1 MTRRTKFASHALAF
15 SAVIWVASLCGP
27 LSAAE
32 PQTAPAEP
40 NRPKVAGDLRLL
52 LRERREMLAGSGRH
66 EAVEREAI
74 WKAAET
80 AIIICDVWDDIYCK
94 LAAQRIGVMA
104 PVMNRTVSAARERG
118 VMIIHAPSGTM
129 DVYAD
134 TPYRRRMQQARPV
147 EPPVPIAG
155 WCYLDPDREP
165 PLPLD
170 VTNPC
175 DDPTPPEQV
184 RLYTR
189 ENPAL
194 DIAAFDGVSDDGKE
208 IYNFCRQEG
217 IKNIAIMGVHTNMC
231 VLGRSFGIRQLT
243 RLGMNVVL
251 VRDLTD
257 AMYDPRQPPYVSH
270 ARGTE
275 LVVEHIEKYWC
286 PSILSRDLT
295 SIIAGSDG
303 PK

>member
-1 MTRRTKFASHALAF
+1 MNGCLRLLLGCSLVLASAAALF
-15 SAVIWVASLCGP
+15 
-27 LSAAE
+27 AAE
-32 PQTAPAEP
+32 PEPAREA
-40 NRPKVAGDLRLL
+40 NRPKVAGDLRLM
-52 LRERREMLAGSGRH
+52 LRERRETAPKSGKYQ
-66 EAVEREAI
+66 AVERETL
-74 WKAAET
+74 WKASET

-94 LAAQRIGVMA
+94 MAAQRIGVMA

-118 VMIIHAPSGTM
+118 VMVIHAPSGTM

-134 TPYRRRMQQARPV
+134 TPFRRRMQQAKPV

-155 WCYLDPDREP
+155 WCYVDPDREP

-175 DDPTPPEQV
+175 DDPIPPEQV
-184 RLYTR
+184 RRYTR
-189 ENPAL
+189 EHPAL
-194 DIAAFDGVSDDGKE
+194 DIVAFDGVSDDGKE

-286 PSILSRDLT
+286 PSILSRDLSAIT
-295 SIIAGSDG
+295 PGSDG
-303 PK
+303 PQ

>member
-1 MTRRTKFASHALAF
+1 MNTKSSVGSYLSLACLICISATNALA
-15 SAVIWVASLCGP
+15 
-27 LSAAE
+27 AE
-32 PQTAPAEP
+32 QGAQEP
-40 NRPKVAGDLRLL
+40 NRPKLAGTLQLK
-52 LRERREMLAGSGRH
+52 LRERREMPAGSGRYQG
-66 EAVEREAI
+66 VEREAE
-74 WKAAET
+74 WHTAET

-104 PVMNRTVSAARERG
+104 PTMNRVVSAARERG

-134 TPYRRRMQQARPV
+134 TPYRRRMQQAAKA
-147 EPPVPIAG
+147 EPPVPIAS
-155 WCYLDPDREP
+155 WCYFDPDREP
-165 PLPLD
+165 PMPLD

-184 RLYTR
+184 RRYTR
-189 ENPAL
+189 EHPAL
-194 DIAAFDGVSDDGKE
+194 DIVAFDGVSDDGRE
-208 IYNFCRQEG
+208 VYNFCRQEG

-286 PSILSRDLT
+286 PSILGRDLT
-295 SIIAGSDG
+295 TVIAGSDG
-303 PK
+303 PAEAK

>member
-1 MTRRTKFASHALAF
+1 MNGYIRIITGCALAF
-15 SAVIWVASLCGP
+15 YSGAAIL
-27 LSAAE
+27 AAE
-32 PQTAPAEP
+32 AESAREA
-40 NRPKVAGDLRLL
+40 NRPKVAGELRLV
-52 LRERREMLAGSGRH
+52 LRERRETAKGSGKY

-74 WKAAET
+74 WKASET

-104 PVMNRTVSAARERG
+104 PVMNRAVSAARERG
-118 VMIIHAPSGTM
+118 VMVIHAPSGTM

-134 TPYRRRMQQARPV
+134 TPFRRRMQQAQPV

-155 WCYLDPDREP
+155 WCYVDPEREP

-170 VTNPC
+170 VSNPC
-175 DDPTPPEQV
+175 DDPVPPEQV
-184 RLYTR
+184 RRYTR
-189 ENPAL
+189 EHPAL

-231 VLGRSFGIRQLT
+231 VLGRSFGIRQMT

-286 PSILSRDLT
+286 PSILSRDL
-295 SIIAGSDG
+295 SAIVPGSDG

>member
-1 MTRRTKFASHALAF
+1 MNIHIRLLVSC
-15 SAVIWVASLCGP
+15 SLVTCLGVP
-27 LSAAE
+27 LIAAE
-32 PQTAPAEP
+32 PEGAREP
-40 NRPKVAGDLRLL
+40 NRPKVAGELRLT
-52 LRERREMLAGSGRH
+52 LRERRETAPKSGKY

-74 WKAAET
+74 WKASET

-104 PVMNRTVSAARERG
+104 PVMNRAVSAARERG
-118 VMIIHAPSGTM
+118 VMVIHAPSGTM
-129 DVYAD
+129 EVYAD
-134 TPYRRRMQQARPV
+134 TPFRRRMQQAKPV
-147 EPPVPIAG
+147 EPPTPIAG
-155 WCYLDPDREP
+155 WCYVDPDREP

-175 DDPTPPEQV
+175 DDPVPPEQV
-184 RLYTR
+184 RRYNR
-189 ENPAL
+189 EHLAL
-194 DIAAFDGVSDDGKE
+194 DIVAFDGVSDDGKE

-231 VLGRSFGIRQLT
+231 VLGRSFGIRQMT

-286 PSILSRDLT
+286 PSILSRDL
-295 SIIAGSDG
+295 SAIVPGSDG
-303 PK
+303 SK

>member
-1 MTRRTKFASHALAF
+1 M
-15 SAVIWVASLCGP
+15 
-27 LSAAE
+27 
-32 PQTAPAEP
+32 
-40 NRPKVAGDLRLL
+40 
-52 LRERREMLAGSGRH
+52 
-66 EAVEREAI
+66 
-74 WKAAET
+74 
-80 AIIICDVWDDIYCK
+80 WDDIYCK
-94 LAAQRIGVMA
+94 MAAQRIGVMA
-104 PVMNRTVSAARERG
+104 PEMNRAVSAARQRG
-118 VMIIHAPSGTM
+118 VMVIHAPSGTM

-134 TPYRRRMQQARPV
+134 TPFRRRMQQAKPV

-155 WCYLDPDREP
+155 WCYVDPEREP

-175 DDPTPPEQV
+175 DDPVPPEQV
-184 RLYTR
+184 RRYNR
-189 ENPAL
+189 EHPAL
-194 DIAAFDGVSDDGKE
+194 DIVAFDGVSDDGKE

-231 VLGRSFGIRQLT
+231 VLGRSFGIRQMT

-286 PSILSRDLT
+286 PSILSDDL
-295 SIIAGSDG
+295 SAIVPGSDG
-303 PK
+303 PKSR

>member
-1 MTRRTKFASHALAF
+1 MIRRSRFALN
-15 SAVIWVASLCGP
+15 VLLLVVLCGP

-32 PQTAPAEP
+32 PRAAAEP
-40 NRPKVAGDLRLL
+40 TRPTLAGDLRRL
-52 LRERREMLAGSGRH
+52 LRHRRETAPGSGRYL
-66 EAVEREAI
+66 AVERETI

-104 PVMNRTVSAARERG
+104 PVMNRAVSAARERG

-134 TPYRRRMQQARPV
+134 TPYRRRMRQARPV

-175 DDPTPPEQV
+175 DDPMPPEQV

-194 DIAAFDGVSDDGKE
+194 DITAFDGVSDDGKE

-303 PK
+303 PE